1 MDEFRHEEFVQDKN
15 GQAVSEGLQCSTGT
29 LQIVVTLTLGGLS
42 LLLLFRSK
50 TGNKDI
56 LITLVCQ
63 DSSSVHLAAST
74 FREPLYRCIVNVI
87 LLSHAPDVF

>member
-1 MDEFRHEEFVQDKN
+1 MDEFQHEDFVQDKN
-15 GQAVSEGLQCSTGT
+15 GQAVSDSLQYSTGM

-42 LLLLFRSK
+42 LLLFRSK

-63 DSSSVHLAAST
+63 DSTSVHLAAPTS
-74 FREPLYRCIVNVI
+74 REPL
-87 LLSHAPDVF
+87 